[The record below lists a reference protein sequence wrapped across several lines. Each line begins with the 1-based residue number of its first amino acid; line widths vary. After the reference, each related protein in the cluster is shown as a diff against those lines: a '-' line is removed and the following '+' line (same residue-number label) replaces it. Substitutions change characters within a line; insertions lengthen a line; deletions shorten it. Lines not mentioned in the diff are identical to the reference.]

1 MAIKSNRQGP
11 RIAKDYRL
19 PSGGYRYKG
28 LLPGGNIKV
37 HAFNFDAEQILA
49 GDGDGLTKMSAII
62 PIIADLPQGLS
73 VGDLLS
79 GDQLF
84 IVLAARSM
92 SFGTEYSFGSTCPTC
107 GKREN
112 HKFTLPEGLPVNFLE
127 EDFQEPF
134 EVELPTSQDKVGIR
148 FLSVNDDLSV
158 SNYARQKKINSTEP
172 GDPGYKFRLAKH
184 IVYVNDP
191 ENGKPTDIQEAID
204 YVTSLD
210 GEDPY
215 EFRKAIETNQPGVA
229 PLIKVQCPEASCG
242 EIYEVSFKM
251 TAEFF
256 RPKR

>member
-1 MAIKSNRQGP
+1 MPIKSNRQGP
-11 RIAKDYRL
+11 RISQDYKL
-19 PSGGYRYKG
+19 PSGGYRYEG

-49 GDGDGLTKMSAII
+49 GSGDGLTKMSQIL
-62 PIIADLPQGLS
+62 PIIADLPEGLP
-73 VGDLLS
+73 VGKILS

-107 GKREN
+107 STREN
-112 HKFTLPEGLPVNFLE
+112 HKFTLPDGLPINYLP
-127 EDFQEPF
+127 EDFKEP
-134 EVELPTSQDKVGIR
+134 VVIDLPTSKDKVGIR
-148 FLSVNDDLSV
+148 FLTVDDEMSVN
-158 SNYARQKKINSTEP
+158 NYARQQKLNGTDP

-191 ENGKPTDIQEAID
+191 ENGKPSNMQEAID
-204 YVTSLD
+204 YLSSLD
-210 GEDPY
+210 GQDPY
-215 EFRKAIETNQPGVA
+215 TFRSSIETKQPGLS
-229 PLIKVQCPEASCG
+229 PLIKVQCPNASCG
-242 EIYEVSFKM
+242 EVYEVTFKM